1 MMARELYE
9 KSKDLEGVT
18 IENAPEANSVFA
30 IIDNKVRD
38 KMLLKYNFYTWD
50 ESKNLVRWMTSW
62 DTESIDIDE
71 FVAYL
76 KTCL

>member
-1 MMARELYE
+1 
-9 KSKDLEGVT
+9 
-18 IENAPEANSVFA
+18 
-30 IIDNKVRD
+30 
-38 KMLLKYNFYTWD
+38 MLLKYNFYTWD